1 MAITSTQSKVPASV
15 TNIAHGSYLDTGTVA
30 AFKITTG
37 FRPRYVKVVNT
48 NSSGDVMMEWFEG
61 MTAAYGILTGI
72 DGARSMVTS
81 NGITVA
87 DDGFTVGLNTDLV
100 YTGEQLHWQAIG

>member
-1 MAITSTQSKVPASV
+1 MTITSTQSKVPASV
-15 TNIAHGSYLDTGTVA
+15 CNIAHGSYLDTGTVA

-37 FRPRYVKVVNT
+37 FQPRYVKVVNT
-48 NSSGDVMMEWFEG
+48 NGSGDVMMEWFEG
-61 MTAAYGILTGI
+61 MTAGYGILTGI

-87 DDGFTVGLNTDLV
+87 ADGFTVGLNTDLV
-100 YTGEQLHWQAIG
+100 YTNEQLRWQAIG